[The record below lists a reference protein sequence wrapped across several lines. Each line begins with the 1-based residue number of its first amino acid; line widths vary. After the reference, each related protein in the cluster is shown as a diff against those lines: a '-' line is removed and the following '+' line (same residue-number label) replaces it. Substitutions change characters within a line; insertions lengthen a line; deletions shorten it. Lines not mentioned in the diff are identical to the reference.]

1 MKKQI
6 QLWLALLLCSSLA
19 VACVAPSSAPQAQ
32 TGETAQTANAATR
45 TRLMVAESVAPDML
59 DLQQGYG
66 GDRISTEQVGQPLM
80 RMDETNQL
88 IPDLAESWQFSEDG
102 KTLTIKLPASAV
114 YSNGDPLNAQAL
126 KDAWTRYKTIS
137 PFAVDLDALT
147 DMNIVDET
155 TLDAVFSAPPAA
167 SFVALSTAF
176 TAPWDAA
183 EAAKVG
189 NEVFANAPIASGPL
203 KVKEFVPGSDL
214 TLVRNEI
221 YQTHLPF
228 VQNKGPLHL
237 EEVHVRYI
245 PEPATIASELE
256 AGNIDLVTNLPPSA
270 VEQFSSNPD
279 IQLYEVDQAG
289 YRGLVMNLKRPQ
301 FADLSVRQAIAKA
314 VNRDEIVKALGNT
327 AAPIYAF
334 INPAMVAYSADTES
348 YAEKLHPNDVE
359 AAKSLLSAAGWT
371 DSNNDGIVEKD
382 GNPFSVEFLIPS
394 NNEAQK
400 LASQVIQSQLKAIG
414 IDIQITELD
423 SKAVYE
429 TMNARNFDIGFEN
442 VAWPD
447 PDIFSLVFGAPYW
460 SFSGYENPALLE
472 KLDGARHLLDPK
484 ERTAAYAEIQK
495 VWLDDVVEIPL
506 WQNKR
511 FVATRTW
518 VKGLV
523 VAPNGAIYLNDVTI
537 EE

>member
-1 MKKQI
+1 MRRTI
-6 QLWLALLLCSSLA
+6 QFWIALLVLASLA
-19 VACVAPSSAPQAQ
+19 TACVAPVAAPQ
-32 TGETAQTANAATR
+32 TGAAAEPASTATR
-45 TRLMVAESVAPDML
+45 TQLIVAEAVAPDML

-66 GDRISTEQVGQPLM
+66 GDRISTEQIGQPLV
-80 RMDETNQL
+80 RIDSATNQL

-102 KTLTIKLPASAV
+102 KTLTIKLPAGAV

-147 DMNIVDET
+147 DMKVVDET
-155 TLDAVFSAPPAA
+155 TMDAIFSDPPAA
-167 SFVALSTAF
+167 LLVALSTAF

-183 EAAKVG
+183 EATKVG
-189 NEVFANAPIASGPL
+189 NEAFANAPVASGPF
-203 KVKEFVPGSDL
+203 KVKEFVPNSEL
-214 TLVRNEI
+214 TLVRNDS
-221 YQTHLPF
+221 YQTSLPL

-256 AGNIDLVTNLPPSA
+256 AGNVDLVATLPPSA
-270 VEQFSSNPD
+270 VDRFRSNPD
-279 IQLYEVDQAG
+279 IQLYEINQPG
-289 YRGLVMNLKRPQ
+289 YRGLVMNLQRPQ
-301 FADLSVRQAIAKA
+301 FADLAVRQAIAKT

-327 AAPIYAF
+327 AAPVYAF
-334 INPAMVAYSADTES
+334 INSAMVAYSADSES

-359 AAKSLLSAAGWT
+359 AAKGLLSTAGWA
-371 DSNNDGIVEKD
+371 DSNGDGIVEKD

-423 SKAVYE
+423 SKAVYD
-429 TMNARNFDIGFEN
+429 TMTAHNFDISFEN

-472 KLDGARHLLDPK
+472 KLDAARHILDPK
-484 ERTAAYAEIQK
+484 ERTAAYVEIQK

-511 FVATRTW
+511 YAAARTW

-523 VAPNGAIYLNDVTI
+523 VASNGSIYLNDVTI